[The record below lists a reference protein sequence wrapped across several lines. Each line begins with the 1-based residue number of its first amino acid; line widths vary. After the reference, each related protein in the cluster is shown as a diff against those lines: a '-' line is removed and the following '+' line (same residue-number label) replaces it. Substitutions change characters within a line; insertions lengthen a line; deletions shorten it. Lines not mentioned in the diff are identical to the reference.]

1 MITMIKM
8 MIIIRACFFKRTR
21 KKIDEEY
28 IKTSGKRGE
37 ASVER
42 YRSCAYT
49 HRHWRSR
56 NS

>member
-8 MIIIRACFFKRTR
+8 MIVIRACMFKRTR
-21 KKIDEEY
+21 KKKIDEEY

-42 YRSCAYT
+42 YRSCAYS
-49 HRHWRSR
+49 HRH
-56 NS
+56 